1 MFAPK
6 VPKAQT
12 KALENSSRKM
22 PQQSTLLGHRLG
34 HDPVKQVLFL
44 QHTIG
49 NQATLRLLAQQTSR
63 QQGGATENTMTG
75 EPSRGASWDFSKIPL
90 FPPDRA
96 SRGSSPQPSVIQ
108 RKLVVGQ
115 PNDPLE
121 HEADSVADQ
130 VMRMPAPEIEPAAA
144 PPQVSRKC
152 AACEEEEEANT
163 LQTKPAGRAEPTRS
177 EAPPIVHEVLRAPG
191 RPLDAAVATLDPGE
205 PLDAGTLAFMEPR
218 FNYNF
223 SKVRVHA
230 DSRAAESARSVNA
243 LAYTVG
249 RDVVFGAGQYAPT
262 TLSGRQ
268 LLAHELTHV
277 VQQQAT
283 GHRRLDRQPAPGTK
297 PTETYQTDVPILPPG
312 HFEARAKF
320 IYWVERVSSV
330 FNVLGLPDRLFKDED
345 ERDAVLAA
353 LWRVRPDK
361 LSSTQ
366 TKYVRIPI
374 VARSTKQSREL
385 LYRFVFSPKGAGQ
398 TKDTVEV
405 NFEAEDPKSVLAHAP
420 QPPADYDPDSA
431 TRGGDSGGST
441 TTFRLFF
448 RGFPGGITDL
458 GEPEYWKQ
466 YPEEKRQVF
475 YWADQQGAASFSQ
488 IVITRTTEGKGKPTA
503 IRERLF
509 SVTGARNKKRQL
521 TELTVELLPPKVDLT
536 QVWLPADYHSHD
548 AGDVLIFQMQEQP
561 DPNKKDHLGKVTLG
575 TVPKEEA
582 YSLKYMLWSYF
593 IMGTRNAEVDAAIT
607 IPGTKR
613 RVFYTLRFRD
623 NNDVDVERIG
633 EEGTEPKLDLQ
644 RLDIARAFGFE
655 SNADDPKK
663 LKSWLKKRYPAITPT
678 GDDPATLRESAN
690 KALQAGAGKPEWF
703 RDNYKIVILDPADAE
718 KRLAKTLKPK
728 ELPKKKDLLT
738 GIKPFSA
745 DDFRLLE
752 LSLEPMSGNFLNLL
766 RETRLVRKEV
776 HLVLQAG
783 GTVTRRPD
791 VQGIAHGVGSEF
803 TVVIYDSATG
813 KSEALRFLGGK
824 TNVLPVGAM
833 TDIHELGH
841 VVAAKRGIG
850 AAFDQF
856 VKDAGIQPFTPYA
869 ARDPQREFFAEAFF
883 LFETDP
889 DWLKSSHPDVFQW
902 FETLSTTGKPPPR
915 KKGP

>member
-34 HDPVKQVLFL
+34 HNPVEQELFL
-44 QHTIG
+44 QHTIW
-49 NQATLRLLAQQTSR
+49 NQATLRLPAQQTSR

-90 FPPDRA
+90 FRPARA
-96 SRGSSPQPSVIQ
+96 GRGSSPQPSVIQ

-121 HEADSVADQ
+121 HEADSVAGQ
-130 VMRMPAPEIEPAAA
+130 VMRMPASEIKPAAA

-152 AACEEEEEANT
+152 AACEEEQANT

-177 EAPPIVHEVLRAPG
+177 EAPPIVHEMLRAPG

-223 SKVRVHA
+223 SEVRVHA

-262 TLSGRQ
+262 TLSGQQ

-283 GHRRLDRQPAPGTK
+283 GHRRLDRQPATAPK
-297 PTETYQTDVPILPPG
+297 PTETYETNFPVLPPG
-312 HFEARAKF
+312 DFEARAKST
-320 IYWVERVSSV
+320 YWWERVGSV
-330 FNVLGLPDRLFKDED
+330 FNVPDLPDRLFKDED

-366 TKYVRIPI
+366 TKYVQIPM
-374 VARSTKQSREL
+374 VARSTKQSREI
-385 LYRFVFSPKGAGQ
+385 LYRFVFRPKQAGQ

-405 NFEAEDPKSVLAHAP
+405 NFEAEDPKSVLALAP
-420 QPPADYDPDSA
+420 KPPADYDPDSA

-441 TTFRLFF
+441 TTFHLSFG
-448 RGFPGGITDL
+448 GFPGGLTDR
-458 GEPEYWKQ
+458 GEPDYWKQ
-466 YPEEKRQVF
+466 HPEEKRQVF

-488 IVITRTTEGKGKPTA
+488 LVITRTTEGKGKPTA
-503 IRERLF
+503 VRERLF
-509 SVTGARNKKRQL
+509 RVKGVRNKKGQL
-521 TELTVELLPPKVDLT
+521 TDLTVELLPAKVDLT

-561 DPNKKDHLGKVTLG
+561 DPNKKDHLGTVTLG
-575 TVPKEEA
+575 TVPQEEA
-582 YSLKYMLWSYF
+582 YSLKYTLWSYF
-593 IMGTRNAEVDAAIT
+593 IMGTRNAEVDAVIT

-633 EEGTEPKLDLQ
+633 EEGTEPKLDPQ
-644 RLDIARAFGFE
+644 RLDIARAIGFE

-678 GDDPATLRESAN
+678 GDDAATLRESAN

-703 RDNYKIVILDPADAE
+703 RDNYKIVILDPVDAE

-728 ELPKKKDLLT
+728 EWPKKKDLLA

-766 RETRLVRKEV
+766 RETRVVRKEV
-776 HLVLQAG
+776 HLVLQAD
-783 GTVTRRPD
+783 GTVTQRPD
-791 VQGIAHGVGSEF
+791 VQGITHGVGGEF

-833 TDIHELGH
+833 TDTYELGH
-841 VVAAKRGIG
+841 VVAAKGGIG

-856 VKDAGIQPFTPYA
+856 VQDAGIQPFTPYA
-869 ARDPQREFFAEAFF
+869 ARGPQTEFFAEAFF

-902 FETLSTTGKPPPR
+902 FEILSTTGKPPPR